1 VRGQDIYAV
10 TAPLVVE
17 ALRRLLVQP
26 KAWRGVV
33 TAGEIGDARS
43 FLKALVP
50 QHLRLEIE

>member
-1 VRGQDIYAV
+1 VLGQDIYAV

-26 KAWRGVV
+26 KAWRAVV

-43 FLKALVP
+43 FLEALVP
-50 QHLRLEIE
+50 QHLRLEIG